1 MPEFA
6 RAPDATSE
14 RPQIRLMGHPHV
26 RYVLGTV
33 ALAATY
39 YGAAQFGYALD
50 FAGPVAGILWLPA
63 GVGIAFLYLGGLRF
77 WPGVLA
83 GDLLANNYTTL
94 PVGSALGQTCG
105 NMLEMVVA
113 TLLLRALVRRGSPLD
128 TVGALGRLLV
138 AIAVGTAVSATVGAL
153 SLVLGDVIASDEV
166 PSVWRTWWLGDF
178 AGALVVV
185 PLAVAWT
192 RPPAPG
198 RWSER
203 WLEGVVVLTAVAGL
217 SQFSLSRDRPLSY
230 LVFPPLIWAALRFGQ
245 RGATLAVAIVVGFTA
260 WNTAHYTGPFA
271 YQSITHSVLSTQLF
285 IAVAALATLCL
296 AAVVSERQRF
306 AEGLSASCARLVEA
320 ADTERRRLEH
330 NLHDGA
336 QQRLTALALRLRLGV
351 EYAKEAPDRAAA
363 VIEAAEA
370 EVGLAIDELR
380 DLAQGTHPAVLT
392 ERGLAHAIESIA
404 AGSTPTVE
412 LRELPS
418 TRFDETAEAT
428 AYYVIAEAVTN
439 AQRYA
444 NASSIWIDVDV
455 AHGSVHVE
463 VGDDGV
469 GGAAESS
476 GSGLQGLRD
485 RVEAMGGT
493 FDIVSVIGAG
503 TRVQAAIPLGQPA

>member
-306 AEGLSASCARLVEA
+306 AEGLSASRARLVEA

-363 VIEAAEA
+363 IIEAAEA

-392 ERGLAHAIESIA
+392 ERGLA

-428 AYYVIAEAVTN
+428 AYYVVAEAVTN